1 MKPIDVRAKRV
12 EPQTVVSVRCFI
24 KDQHEIQTTIGR
36 LREDAGPAARG
47 APVCSFIGHDPEK
60 GFEVEIALPVE
71 EGTLIDGFETRTLP
85 GDHVLWAIHTGPHSK
100 SDGAPG
106 LRETAE
112 RMWGFIAERHLL
124 AGDNPTRYV
133 YLEGA
138 ETHGGRV
145 ENYVTEIQ
153 ISYHFPVWIESLERG
168 LRERADEQTAA
179 TVTSGA
185 DEVRHD
191 FDSERLRSWVL
202 GALDRLDESVPC
214 ERTRACVLNGCAHH
228 YPKTQLLRMKAA
240 YEQEA
245 NILRF
250 IERLNRDDKL
260 FPSRIYWKDG
270 EPKNVVYT
278 EKLVPPWNRQ
288 AYERATD
295 PVEKRYYGCFC
306 SLVKEVIRTGEEL
319 SPTFCN
325 CSAGWYVQMWETILG
340 RSPIRVDVVQ
350 SILRGDDRCVFAI
363 HLPEDLFSPA
373 SAP

>member
-1 MKPIDVRAKRV
+1 MSSIDVQAKWV
-12 EPQTVVSVRCFI
+12 EPQTVAGVRCFV
-24 KDQHEIQTTIGR
+24 KDQHEVQAAIGG
-36 LREDAGPAARG
+36 LREKVGPAASG
-47 APVCSFIGHDPEK
+47 APVCSFLGHDPEK
-60 GFEVEIALPVE
+60 GFEVEIALPVR
-71 EGTLIDGFETRTLP
+71 EGTSIEGPEVKTLP
-85 GDHVLWAIHTGPHSK
+85 GEHVLWALHTGPHTK

-106 LRETAE
+106 LRETSE

-138 ETHGGRV
+138 ETHGDRF

-168 LRERADEQTAA
+168 LEERTDEQTAA
-179 TVTSGA
+179 TVTAGA

-202 GALDRLDESVPC
+202 GALDRLDGSVPC

-228 YPKTQLLRMKAA
+228 YPKGQLLRMKAA
-240 YEQEA
+240 YEQESD
-245 NILRF
+245 ILRF

-260 FPSRIYWKDG
+260 FPSRIYWKG
-270 EPKNVVYT
+270 GKPENVIYT

-288 AYERATD
+288 AYENATD
-295 PVEKRYYGCFC
+295 PAEKRYYGCFC

-325 CSAGWYVQMWETILG
+325 CSAGWYVQMWETILD
-340 RSPIRVDVVQ
+340 RSPIRVDVEQ

-363 HLPEDLFSPA
+363 HLPEDLFSSA
-373 SAP
+373 SVP